1 MSTLPE
7 DRVTRTDHTSTFAS
21 RDRLRVAVIIG
32 STREGRAGAAIARW
46 FLTQAQQRDDL
57 DLDVIDLL
65 DVVLPV
71 RHPEE
76 PTPELAAYRARLDRA
91 DAFVVVTPEYNHG
104 IPASLKHAID
114 CAQREWNAKPVG
126 FVSYGGIA
134 QGLRAVEQLRLVFA
148 ELHAVTMRDGVSINI
163 FDGGVDDNG
172 WVRDTCRAGNAAKT
186 LLDQLEW
193 WATALRDARTAA
205 PYAG

>member
-1 MSTLPE
+1 MTN
-7 DRVTRTDHTSTFAS
+7 TDHTSTSAS
-21 RDRLRVAVIIG
+21 RDPLRVAVIIG
-32 STREGRAGAAIARW
+32 STRQGRAGAAITRW
-46 FLTQAQQRDDL
+46 FLTQAQHRDDF
-57 DLDVIDLL
+57 DIDVIDLL
-65 DVVLPV
+65 DVALPA
-71 RHPEE
+71 RHPEG
-76 PTPELAAYRARLDRA
+76 PTPELAAYGARLDRA

-114 CAQREWNAKPVG
+114 CARREWYAKPVG

-148 ELHAVTMRDGVSINI
+148 ELHAVTLRDGVSINI

-172 WVRDTCRAGNAAKT
+172 WVRDTGSAGNAAKT

-193 WATALRDARTAA
+193 WATALRDARTAR

>member
-1 MSTLPE
+1 MTN
-7 DRVTRTDHTSTFAS
+7 TDHTSASAS

-32 STREGRAGAAIARW
+32 STRQGRAGAAIARW

-57 DLDVIDLL
+57 DIDVIDLL
-65 DVVLPV
+65 DVVLPA
-71 RHPEE
+71 RHPEDL
-76 PTPELAAYRARLDRA
+76 TPELAAYGARLDRA

-114 CAQREWNAKPVG
+114 CAQREWYAKPVG

-148 ELHAVTMRDGVSINI
+148 ELHAVTLRDGVSINI

-172 WVRDTCRAGNAAKT
+172 WVRDTGSAGNAAKT
-186 LLDQLEW
+186 LLDQLAW
-193 WATALRDARTAA
+193 WATALRDARTAR

>member
-1 MSTLPE
+1 MTN
-7 DRVTRTDHTSTFAS
+7 TDHTSTSAS

-32 STREGRAGAAIARW
+32 STRQGRAGAAIARW

-57 DLDVIDLL
+57 DIDVIDLL
-65 DVVLPV
+65 DVVLPA
-71 RHPEE
+71 RHPEG
-76 PTPELAAYRARLDRA
+76 PTPELAAYGARLDRA

-114 CAQREWNAKPVG
+114 CAQREWYAKPVG

-148 ELHAVTMRDGVSINI
+148 ELHAVTLRDGVSINI

-172 WVRDTCRAGNAAKT
+172 WVRDTGSAGNAAKT

-193 WATALRDARTAA
+193 WAIALRDARTAR